1 MAAPISGDRLAD
13 LNAIAHRLGLAGQ
26 QLRQALPA
34 RLQRLWAHV
43 VHVHLPAV
51 VQKPK
56 LFGIWPQVAI
66 AVCKSFA
73 GEV

>member
-1 MAAPISGDRLAD
+1 MTKHGGSISVTASLSWMPS
-13 LNAIAHRLGLAGQ
+13 LIAF
-26 QLRQALPA
+26 
-34 RLQRLWAHV
+34 QRLWAHV